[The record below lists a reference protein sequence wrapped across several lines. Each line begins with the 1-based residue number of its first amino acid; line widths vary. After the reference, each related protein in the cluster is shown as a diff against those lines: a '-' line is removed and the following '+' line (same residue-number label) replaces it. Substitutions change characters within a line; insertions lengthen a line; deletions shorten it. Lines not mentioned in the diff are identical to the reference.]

1 MDLAARR
8 LAAVVKSSDDAI
20 ITKNLDGTI
29 TTWNAA
35 AERMFGYPEVEAI
48 GKSIRM
54 LIPADRQS
62 EEDTVLAKLR
72 AGETIDHYETVRCR
86 KDGYEV
92 SISLTVSP
100 IRNEAGEII
109 GASKIARDITEQI
122 RLRAAAREH
131 AANTARLGEVG
142 AVVAST
148 LDHETIVHKVTNTAT
163 ELTQAEFGAFFITP
177 GIRSRATPTC
187 CTSVSGAPQAAFSG
201 SLLPGASAVLGPTFR
216 GEGPVRLDDVTKDP
230 RYEESAPFFGL
241 LAGHRP
247 LRSYMAVPVKR
258 WSGDVLGGLVFGH
271 SRNQVPSPNST
282 SGWRSGSPA
291 WASVALENA
300 RLYIEARDANRMKD
314 EFLAV
319 LSHELRTPLNAI
331 VGYARMGRGGSDSRK
346 APWFETIQRNAPGR
360 ADRRASGHLE
370 DRRGQAPPR
379 RTAGRA
385 PADHR

>member
-1 MDLAARR
+1 MARPRSPGTSAIGSKRDLAARR

-35 AERMFGYPEVEAI
+35 AERMFGYTEAEAI

-86 KDGYEV
+86 KDGSEV

-131 AANTARLGEVG
+131 AGQHRKTR
-142 AVVAST
+142 
-148 LDHETIVHKVTNTAT
+148 
-163 ELTQAEFGAFFITP
+163 
-177 GIRSRATPTC
+177 RSRRGRRINPGSRHHRSKGHQHRDGADTGGVWSVLLQRPGSAVGRRLHAVRRLR
-187 CTSVSGAPQAAFSG
+187 CTEGSVRRFSA
-201 SLLPGASAVLGPTFR
+201 SGASAVLGPTFR

-230 RYEESAPFFGL
+230 RYEESAPFFG
-241 LAGHRP
+241 
-247 LRSYMAVPVKR
+247 M
-258 WSGDVLGGLVFGH
+258 
-271 SRNQVPSPNST
+271 
-282 SGWRSGSPA
+282 
-291 WASVALENA
+291 
-300 RLYIEARDANRMKD
+300 
-314 EFLAV
+314 
-319 LSHELRTPLNAI
+319 LS
-331 VGYARMGRGGSDSRK
+331 
-346 APWFETIQRNAPGR
+346 
-360 ADRRASGHLE
+360 RAS
-370 DRRGQAPPR
+370 DRCVATWPFR
-379 RTAGRA
+379 
-385 PADHR
+385 